1 MRPSPAPA
9 GNLSVFEPLVVDLN
23 DLFPPKSSPAQ
34 VRETVDSWD
43 VSSFQGKP
51 VQIRGCSPTWAHL
64 IVAGKLFGTAASVD
78 FLMDDAKGGV
88 SIPVYRK

>member
-1 MRPSPAPA
+1 MSDQD
-9 GNLSVFEPLVVDLN
+9 VVIDLN
-23 DLFPPKSSPAQ
+23 DLFPVKSSPQAVQ
-34 VRETVDSWD
+34 EKVAGWD
-43 VSSFQGKP
+43 VSPYKDKP

-88 SIPVYRK
+88 PIPIYRKPLTS

>member
-1 MRPSPAPA
+1 MTSEK
-9 GNLSVFEPLVVDLN
+9 VVVDLN
-23 DLFPPKSSPAQ
+23 DLFPAKTSVQAVQEKVSQ
-34 VRETVDSWD
+34 WD
-43 VSSFQGKP
+43 VAPYKNKD

-88 SIPVYRK
+88 SIPIYRK

>member
-1 MRPSPAPA
+1 M
-9 GNLSVFEPLVVDLN
+9 EKIVVDLN
-23 DLFPPKSSPAQ
+23 DLFPVKAS
-34 VRETVDSWD
+34 VRDVQEKISGWD
-43 VSSFQGKP
+43 TAPYKGKD

>member
-1 MRPSPAPA
+1 MTA
-9 GNLSVFEPLVVDLN
+9 EKMVVDLN
-23 DLFPPKSSPAQ
+23 DIFPVKASVKDVQEKIAK
-34 VRETVDSWD
+34 WD
-43 VSSFQGKP
+43 VSPYKDRE

-88 SIPVYRK
+88 SIPVYRR